1 MAKSTTPLAF
11 ARFEDR
17 HSDTVMVFL
26 GSEFLLCEAIDQVI
40 VQWNCHVKG
49 VPPVERI
56 DVSQVGPFVEQ
67 ILESYGTEDIFLTL
81 GLEGYNNTA
90 PETSRVHAPSREAF
104 HLCMQAPL
112 VYTVMPYTDFPE
124 DPKPTPKTSCIMSTF
139 TPTSSPIIAPLT
151 LPTTNLKTAPV
162 FDHLWCWRGYY
173 VLALLVV
180 AVGVM
185 LFFYTQVKP
194 IMIPSPRPKIKEQ

>member
-17 HSDTVMVFL
+17 HSDTVMVLL

-40 VQWNCHVKG
+40 VWNCHVKE
-49 VPPVERI
+49 VPQVERI

-67 ILESYGTEDIFLTL
+67 MMESYGTEDIFLTL

-90 PETSRVHAPSREAF
+90 PETSRVRAASREAF

-124 DPKPTPKTSCIMSTF
+124 DPKPTPNTSCIM
-139 TPTSSPIIAPLT
+139 PTSTPAPSPIDAPST
-151 LPTTNLKTAPV
+151 LLTTNSKTVPV

-173 VLALLVV
+173 VLALASV
-180 AVGVM
+180 AVGAM
-185 LFFYTQVKP
+185 LFFDSQVKP
-194 IMIPSPRPKIKEQ
+194 IMVPPHPRRKIKVL